1 MDLSLSSLYGVF
13 EIYTELT
20 LDNKLIFVQKKNK
33 LQLINFERD
42 RKIVSLRVENS
53 GSYNKVL

>member
-13 EIYTELT
+13 EIYTEIT
-20 LDNKLIFVQKKNK
+20 LDINFFLYKKKNK

-42 RKIVSLRVENS
+42 RKIVSLRVKNS